1 MTRSQAFFVN
11 MHIIIY
17 GGINMLKNVGL
28 VDRIVRIVLFVAFAV
43 FGVLNIGSGL
53 WWIGLFGLIFLVTA
67 IIGYCPIWH
76 IIGIKTTKTEKN

>member
-1 MTRSQAFFVN
+1 
-11 MHIIIY
+11 
-17 GGINMLKNVGL
+17 MLKNVGL

-67 IIGYCPIWH
+67 IIGYCPIWQL
-76 IIGIKTTKTEKN
+76 IGIKPTKAEKK